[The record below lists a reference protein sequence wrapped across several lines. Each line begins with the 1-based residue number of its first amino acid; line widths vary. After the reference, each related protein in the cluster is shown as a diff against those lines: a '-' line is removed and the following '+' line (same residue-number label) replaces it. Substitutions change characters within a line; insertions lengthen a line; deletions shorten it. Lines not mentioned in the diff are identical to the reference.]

1 MQKRWASPAF
11 WTEHEV
17 KRPRDTK
24 ISHVITGI
32 SVFLSVYTTKRH
44 RRSVMNTRLAHRVSY
59 RAGLHENDAHS
70 RDMWL
75 APTFRCP
82 LRRRRRLGLLYQSL
96 TVGDSMAAGNRV
108 ARRYISRVTAS
119 RLPLLVERLESFA
132 LIWLLTSCKTRNTLI
147 GARADDYLARAR
159 AQATLSVSNFNW
171 SLAGK
176 TDPARP

>member
-1 MQKRWASPAF
+1 M
-11 WTEHEV
+11 
-17 KRPRDTK
+17 
-24 ISHVITGI
+24 
-32 SVFLSVYTTKRH
+32 
-44 RRSVMNTRLAHRVSY
+44 
-59 RAGLHENDAHS
+59 
-70 RDMWL
+70 
-75 APTFRCP
+75 
-82 LRRRRRLGLLYQSL
+82 
-96 TVGDSMAAGNRV
+96 
-108 ARRYISRVTAS
+108 TAS